1 MAFLKALM
9 SPPTRTHGVKGAN
22 TYTEEGVGDLRV
34 TLFTQLVRGAN
45 LFYDVLR
52 RCLAKYP
59 EDTCVLAFQT
69 RDIRGGKGERQLG
82 RFMLTQI
89 LKERPDLAASL
100 VPLLPEYGRWDDV
113 WSLYG
118 ISDEVSAVV
127 DSVVLEQFRLDQES
141 ERPSLL
147 AKWLPRQH
155 SVDYKVKALAT
166 RFAAL
171 FFPLTPVA
179 KGQREMRYRKTVAY
193 LNKRLETTEINMCGR
208 NWAKIQPA
216 HVPGQL
222 YSKNSA
228 AFFNKVKVGRK
239 YQSKGELPDRVECAN
254 NFKKYKESV
263 KKGEVVMK
271 GGDTTMPNQHI
282 HKIIHSLYDEDV
294 DSVIQAQWEA
304 IRAKTAAEGGLGKS
318 LFLCDFSGSMSGEP
332 LEVSLAMGILGSEL
346 ADPAFRNCILTFDA
360 EPKWHQ
366 FPEGQTLRRK
376 IDSMYG
382 KGQGLNT
389 NFLAACALVLE
400 KLVEHKVAQADA
412 PTHLIVVTD
421 MGFDAANKEG
431 PWKTQFQSIRAD
443 FQAQGYEP
451 PLIVCWNVSSA
462 YTDAH
467 AKAHEIGVVQ
477 LSGWSP
483 SVLKAIQTGLTV
495 QPVET
500 PYQGLRVLLD
510 DTRYDKVRKAVY
522 PKRETVFSP

>member
-1 MAFLKALM
+1 MAFVQAMNSL
-9 SPPTRTHGVKGAN
+9 PTRTYGVKGAN
-22 TYTEEGVGDLRV
+22 VYTEAGVGDLRI

-45 LFYDVLR
+45 LFYDVLK

-69 RDIRGGKGERQLG
+69 RDIRGGKGERDLG
-82 RFMLTQI
+82 RSMLKQI
-89 LKERPDLAASL
+89 LTNRPDLAASL
-100 VPLLPEYGRWDDV
+100 IPLLPEYGRWDDV

-118 ISDEVSAVV
+118 ISNEVSAIV

-155 SVDYKVKALAT
+155 SADYKVKALAT
-166 RFAAL
+166 HFAAL
-171 FFPLTPVA
+171 LFPLTPIA
-179 KGQREMRYRKTVAY
+179 NGQRDMRYRKTVAY
-193 LNKRLETTEINMCGR
+193 LNKCLETTEIKMCGKR
-208 NWAKIQPA
+208 WATIEPA

-222 YSKNSA
+222 YSKNSV

-239 YQSKGELPDRVECAN
+239 IQTKGELPDRVECAE

-263 KKGEVVMK
+263 KRGEVVMK
-271 GGDTTMPNQHI
+271 GGDTTMPNEHI
-282 HKIIHSLYDEDV
+282 HKIINSQYDEDI
-294 DSVIQAQWEA
+294 DSVVQAQWEA
-304 IRAKTAAEGGLGKS
+304 IRTKTAEEGGLGKS
-318 LFLCDFSGSMSGEP
+318 LFLCDFSGSMAGEP

-346 ADPAFRNCILTFDA
+346 ADPAFRNCILTFDE
-360 EPKWHQ
+360 EPKWHT
-366 FPEGQTLRRK
+366 FPDGYTLRRK

-382 KGQGLNT
+382 KGTGLNT

-421 MGFDAANKEG
+421 MGFDKANNGGKWE
-431 PWKTQFQSIRAD
+431 TQFQKVRGD

-483 SVLKAIQTGLTV
+483 SVLKAIQTGVTV
-495 QPVET
+495 KT
-500 PYQGLRVLLD
+500 PYDGLRVLLD
-510 DTRYDKVRKAVY
+510 DTRYDKVRAAVY
-522 PKRETVFSP
+522 PKREDLFSP

>member
-1 MAFLKALM
+1 MAFVTAM
-9 SPPTRTHGVKGAN
+9 NSPPIRTHGVKGAN

-45 LFYDVLR
+45 LFYDVLK

-69 RDIRGGKGERQLG
+69 RDIRGGKGERELG
-82 RFMLTQI
+82 RFMLKVI
-89 LKERPDLAASL
+89 LKDRPDLASTL
-100 VPLLPEYGRWDDV
+100 IPLIPEYGRWDDV

-118 ISDEVSAVV
+118 ISDTVSAVV

-155 SVDYKVKALAT
+155 SADYKTKDLAT
-166 RFAAL
+166 RFATL
-171 FFPLTPVA
+171 FFPLTPDA
-179 KGQREMRYRKTVAY
+179 KGQREMRYRKTVAF
-193 LNKRLETTEINMCGR
+193 LNKRLGTTEINMCGQR
-208 NWAKIQPA
+208 WATIEPA

-222 YSKNSA
+222 FKKNDN
-228 AFFNKVKVGRK
+228 AFFNKVKVGRHTK
-239 YQSKGELPDRVECAN
+239 SRGDVPDRVECAKH
-254 NFKKYKESV
+254 FKEYMASV

-271 GGDTTMPNQHI
+271 GGDTTMPNEHVK
-282 HKIIHSLYDEDV
+282 KIIHSLYDEES

-304 IRAKTAAEGGLGKS
+304 IRATTAAEGGLGRS
-318 LFLCDFSGSMSGEP
+318 VFLCDFSGSMSGEP
-332 LEVSLAMGILGSEL
+332 IEVSLAMGILGSEL
-346 ADPAFRNCILTFDA
+346 ADPAFRNHILTFDA

-400 KLVEHKVAQADA
+400 KLVEHKVAQCDA

-421 MGFDAANKEG
+421 MGFDKANKEG
-431 PWKTQFQSIRAD
+431 AWETQFQKVRSD

-451 PLIVCWNVSSA
+451 PLIVCWNVSDKYSR
-462 YTDAH
+462 DAH
-467 AKAHEIGVVQ
+467 AKAHEVGVVQ

-483 SVLKAIQTGLTV
+483 SVLKAIQTGVT
-495 QPVET
+495 VET

-510 DTRYDKVRKAVY
+510 HSRYDKVRAEVY
-522 PKRETVFSP
+522 PKREMVFSP

>member
-1 MAFLKALM
+1 
-9 SPPTRTHGVKGAN
+9 
-22 TYTEEGVGDLRV
+22 
-34 TLFTQLVRGAN
+34 
-45 LFYDVLR
+45 
-52 RCLAKYP
+52 
-59 EDTCVLAFQT
+59 
-69 RDIRGGKGERQLG
+69 
-82 RFMLTQI
+82 
-89 LKERPDLAASL
+89 
-100 VPLLPEYGRWDDV
+100 
-113 WSLYG
+113 
-118 ISDEVSAVV
+118 
-127 DSVVLEQFRLDQES
+127 
-141 ERPSLL
+141 
-147 AKWLPRQH
+147 
-155 SVDYKVKALAT
+155 
-166 RFAAL
+166 
-171 FFPLTPVA
+171 
-179 KGQREMRYRKTVAY
+179 
-193 LNKRLETTEINMCGR
+193 
-208 NWAKIQPA
+208 
-216 HVPGQL
+216 
-222 YSKNSA
+222 
-228 AFFNKVKVGRK
+228 
-239 YQSKGELPDRVECAN
+239 
-254 NFKKYKESV
+254 
-263 KKGEVVMK
+263 
-271 GGDTTMPNQHI
+271 MPNQHI

>member
-1 MAFLKALM
+1 MAYLKALM
-9 SPPTRTHGVKGAN
+9 SPPTRTRGVKGAN

-45 LFYDVLR
+45 LFYDVLK

-69 RDIRGGKGERQLG
+69 RDIRGGKGERELG
-82 RFMLTQI
+82 RFMLKQI
-89 LKERPDLAASL
+89 LRERPDLAASL
-100 VPLLPEYGRWDDV
+100 VPLVPEYGRWDDV

-118 ISDEVSAVV
+118 ISDEVSSVVDAVV
-127 DSVVLEQFRLDQES
+127 LNQFQLDQES

-171 FFPLTPVA
+171 LFPLTPEA
-179 KGQREMRYRKTVAY
+179 KGQREMRYRKTVAF
-193 LNKRLETTEINMCGR
+193 LNKRLGTTEIKMCGR

-216 HVPGQL
+216 HVPGKL
-222 YSKNSA
+222 YSRNSA

-239 YQSKGELPDRVECAN
+239 FQSKGELPDRVECAD

-271 GGDTTMPNQHI
+271 GGYTTMPSEHV
-282 HKIIHSLYDEDV
+282 HKIIHNLYDEDV

-304 IRAKTAAEGGLGKS
+304 IRATTAAEGSLGKS

-332 LEVSLAMGILGSEL
+332 IEVSLAMGILGSEL
-346 ADPAFRNCILTFDA
+346 ADPAFRNCIITFDA
-360 EPKWHQ
+360 EPKWHE

-400 KLVEHKVAQADA
+400 KLVEHKIAQEDA

-421 MGFDAANKEG
+421 MGFDEANNNG

-467 AKAHEIGVVQ
+467 AKAHEISVVQ

-495 QPVET
+495 QT

-510 DTRYDKVRKAVY
+510 DTRYDKVREAVY
-522 PKRETVFSP
+522 PERTTVFSP

>member
-1 MAFLKALM
+1 MAFVSAM
-9 SPPTRTHGVKGAN
+9 NSPPTRRQGVKGAN
-22 TYTEEGVGDLRV
+22 TYTEEGVGDLRI

-52 RCLAKYP
+52 RCLVKYP

-69 RDIRGGKGERQLG
+69 RDIRGGKGERELG
-82 RFMLTQI
+82 RFMLKEI
-89 LKERPDLAASL
+89 LKHRPDLAASL
-100 VPLLPEYGRWDDV
+100 IPLIPEYGRWDDV

-118 ISDEVSAVV
+118 ISDAVSAVV

-141 ERPSLL
+141 ELPSLL

-155 SVDYKVKALAT
+155 SVDYKTRALAT

-171 FFPLTPVA
+171 FFPLTPVT
-179 KGQREMRYRKTVAY
+179 KGQREMRYRKTVAF
-193 LNKRLETTEINMCGR
+193 LNKRLGTTEIKMCGKR
-208 NWAKIQPA
+208 WATIEPA

-222 YSKNSA
+222 YSRNSA

-239 YQSKGELPDRVECAN
+239 FQSKGELPDRVECAE

-271 GGDTTMPNQHI
+271 GGDTTMPNEHVRRVI
-282 HKIIHSLYDEDV
+282 SVEYDEDI
-294 DSVIQAQWEA
+294 DSVVQGQWEA
-304 IRAKTAAEGGLGKS
+304 IRATTAVGGGLGKS
-318 LFLCDFSGSMSGEP
+318 VFLCDFSGSMSGEP

-346 ADPAFRNCILTFDA
+346 ADPAFRNHILTFDA
-360 EPKWHQ
+360 QPKWHQ

-376 IDSMYG
+376 IDSIYG
-382 KGQGLNT
+382 KGTGLNT
-389 NFLAACALVLE
+389 NFLAACELVLE
-400 KLVEHKVAQADA
+400 RLVEHKVAQQDA

-431 PWKTQFQSIRAD
+431 PWETQFQKVRAD

-483 SVLKAIQTGLTV
+483 SVLKALQTGVSV
-495 QPVET
+495 QT

-510 DTRYDKVRKAVY
+510 DTRYDKVRTAVY
-522 PKRETVFSP
+522 PEREAVFSP

>member
-45 LFYDVLR
+45 LFHDVLR
-52 RCLAKYP
+52 RCLVKYP
-59 EDTCVLAFQT
+59 EDTCLLAFQT
-69 RDIRGGKGERQLG
+69 RDIRGGKGERELG
-82 RFMLTQI
+82 RFMLKEI
-89 LKERPDLAASL
+89 LKHRPDLAVKL
-100 VPLLPEYGRWDDV
+100 IPLIPEYGRWDDV
-113 WSLYG
+113 WALYG
-118 ISDEVSAVV
+118 ISDAVSAVV

-141 ERPSLL
+141 EKPSLL

-155 SVDYKVKALAT
+155 SVDYKTRALAT
-166 RFAAL
+166 RFASL
-171 FFPLTPVA
+171 FFPLTPVT
-179 KGQREMRYRKTVAY
+179 KGQREMRYRKTVAC
-193 LNKRLETTEINMCGR
+193 LNKLLDTSEIKMCGL
-208 NWAKIQPA
+208 NWATIEPA

-222 YSKNSA
+222 YSRNSA

-239 YQSKGELPDRVECAN
+239 FQSKGELPDRVKCAE

-263 KKGEVVMK
+263 IKGEVVMK
-271 GGDTTMPNQHI
+271 GGDTTMPNEHVK
-282 HKIIHSLYDEDV
+282 KIIHSLYDDDV
-294 DSVIQAQWEA
+294 DSVVQAQWEA
-304 IRAKTAAEGGLGKS
+304 IRATAAAGGGLGRS
-318 LFLCDFSGSMSGEP
+318 VFLCDFSGSMSGEP

-346 ADPAFRNCILTFDA
+346 ADPAFRNFIITFDA

-382 KGQGLNT
+382 KGTGLNT
-389 NFLAACALVLE
+389 NFLAACELVLE
-400 KLVEHKVAQADA
+400 KLVEHKVAPSDA

-431 PWKTQFQSIRAD
+431 PWNTQFQKVRAD

-483 SVLKAIQTGLTV
+483 SVLKALQTGVSV
-495 QPVET
+495 QT

-510 DTRYDKVRKAVY
+510 DTRYDKVREALY
-522 PKRETVFSP
+522 PERGAVFSP